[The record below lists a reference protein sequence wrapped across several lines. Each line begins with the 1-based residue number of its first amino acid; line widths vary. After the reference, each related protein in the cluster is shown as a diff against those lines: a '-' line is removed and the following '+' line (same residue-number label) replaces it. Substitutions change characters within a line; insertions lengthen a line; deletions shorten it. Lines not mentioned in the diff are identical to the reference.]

1 MGCGVSRNQGY
12 EVPVDTELLPD
23 NVTLGY
29 SVKRAAFMYVNTD
42 YSIPK
47 ECDGYKALVCLL
59 KVYGIEI
66 PEEKM
71 FAVALAIT
79 SSNMSSPELPED
91 LIKKI
96 IDN

>member
-1 MGCGVSRNQGY
+1 MGCSFSKNREYAVVLD
-12 EVPVDTELLPD
+12 EELLPD
-23 NVTLGY
+23 NVILGNAA
-29 SVKRAAFMYVNTD
+29 KRAAYKYVNTE

-47 ECDGYKALVCLL
+47 ECEGYKALVCLL
-59 KVYGIEI
+59 KVYGMEI